1 MHLRSILCANIY
13 PRVTMYN
20 VGIAY
25 LLWFLSGFGILG
37 FHRFYLGKIPTGIL
51 WMFTG
56 GLGAVGAIYDFFTL
70 PTQVYAANYKLMQQQ
85 KISTNIDSTRMP
97 ASHMPTPETITL
109 RLAKANNGTVT
120 PSLLAMEANIDIDS
134 AKVVLEK
141 LVAKHVAEI
150 RVTRTGTICYCFP
163 EFINDE
169 SQFEQI

>member
-1 MHLRSILCANIY
+1 
-13 PRVTMYN
+13 MYN

-25 LLWFLSGFGILG
+25 LLWFLSGFGALG
-37 FHRFYLGKIPTGIL
+37 FHRFYLGKIPTGLL

-56 GLGAVGAIYDFFTL
+56 GLGMVGSLYDFFTL
-70 PTQVYAANYKLMQQQ
+70 PSQVNAANFKLIQQ
-85 KISTNIDSTRMP
+85 KQLQNSMYGMQMQKANL
-97 ASHMPTPETITL
+97 PTPETITL

-120 PSLLAMEANIDIDS
+120 PSLLAMEANIDIDR
-134 AKVVLEK
+134 AKEVLEK

-163 EFINDE
+163 EFIKDE